1 MASFISLNLLQTEN
15 ALLRTV
21 KLGFQVWALGLIVMG
36 DPQLT
41 SKKNFIRRNKKKRNY
56 IMNCAIHEGESPS
69 P

>member
-41 SKKNFIRRNKKKRNY
+41 SKKNFINIKKKRE
-56 IMNCAIHEGESPS
+56 II
-69 P
+69 